1 MSDDWMDPGWAKVV
15 AVMNGKRY
23 YLGSYRSEEAAE
35 ARVKSMIEDGSI
47 ERADDM
53 YIDAVIKSRKYY
65 RRDNKTLINP
75 EGV

>member
-15 AVMNGKRY
+15 AVIDGRQY
-23 YLGSYRSEEAAE
+23 YLGSYRSTSEAE
-35 ARVKSMIEDGSI
+35 ARVESMIEDGSI
-47 ERADDM
+47 EQTDDM